1 MTYGI
6 NLLNSAGDIMFS
18 TEYMAYHYVG
28 KFTAVNTVSFQC
40 QASFS
45 CVGTPIIFID
55 GFSGTAAVSLTELT
69 NTSGS
74 NWTATVTGRT
84 LSNVGLTSI
93 DIYVFAFP
101 STNTGSGYGIIAKNT
116 NGNATLNTNQKL
128 LKISGSYQTVVESS
142 STIDVPPSK
151 AINFGTIPSN
161 YIVCAPVLGEI
172 SSPSGP
178 NRLLLAAG
186 PYRVNVTTIGFWA
199 TFLYSPFAG
208 APSPSYRMYE
218 QQYVLFADKT
228 LYE

>member
-1 MTYGI
+1 MAYGI
-6 NLLNSAGDIMFS
+6 NLLNSVGDIMFS

-55 GFSGTAAVSLTELT
+55 GFSGTASVTLTQLT
-69 NTSGS
+69 NTSGN

-84 LSNVGLTSI
+84 LANVGLTSI

-101 STNTGSGYGIIAKNT
+101 SANSSSGYGIIAKNT
-116 NGNATLNTNQKL
+116 SGSATLNTDQKL

-142 STIDVPPSK
+142 TTTNVPPSK
-151 AINFGTIPSN
+151 AINFGTIPAN
-161 YIVCAPVLGEI
+161 YIVCAPTLGEI
-172 SSPSGP
+172 LSPNGP
-178 NRLLLAAG
+178 NTLLLAAG
-186 PYRVNVTTIGFWA
+186 AYRVNSTTIGFWPTYIYTA
-199 TFLYSPFAG
+199 T
-208 APSPSYRMYE
+208 APVGPAYRMYE

-228 LYE
+228 LYA